1 MYEQLVVF
9 PFKKKKQLLVVFEI
23 IIIFHLIVKLD
34 AFPLFLKKRKKKD
47 AFPFSMSIKSL
58 KDFMHYL
65 MTNFQQ

>member
-1 MYEQLVVF
+1 M
-9 PFKKKKQLLVVFEI
+9 
-23 IIIFHLIVKLD
+23 
-34 AFPLFLKKRKKKD
+34 LFLSFSKKEKKKD